1 MKNKSSLTK
10 IKFPDSL
17 QGILWSKNIENIN
30 LEEDKVYIIHQ
41 ILAYGD
47 IKEVKWL
54 FEVYPKNDIKNIFIN
69 YPVKIYTRPVYFF
82 IKDFILNIK
91 KDTNENSYVKNISG
105 SIR

>member
-1 MKNKSSLTK
+1 MKKKSSLTK
-10 IKFPDSL
+10 IKLPDSL

-47 IKEVKWL
+47 IKEVEWL
-54 FEVYPKNDIKNIFIN
+54 FEVYSKNDIKNIFTN

-91 KDTNENSYVKNISG
+91 KDTNENNYVKNISR

>member
-10 IKFPDSL
+10 IKLPDSL
-17 QGILWSKNIENIN
+17 QGILWSKNIESIN
-30 LEEDKVYIIHQ
+30 LESDKVYIIHQ

-47 IKEVKWL
+47 IKEIKWL
-54 FEVYPKNDIKNIFIN
+54 FEVYPKNDIKNIFTN
-69 YPVKIYTRPVYFF
+69 HPVKIYTRSVYFF

-91 KDTNENSYVKNISG
+91 KDINENNYVKNISG

>member
-1 MKNKSSLTK
+1 MKKKSSLTK
-10 IKFPDSL
+10 IKLPDSL

-47 IKEVKWL
+47 IKEVEWL

-69 YPVKIYTRPVYFF
+69 HPVKIYTRPVYFF

-91 KDTNENSYVKNISG
+91 KDTNENNYVKNISG

>member
-1 MKNKSSLTK
+1 MKKKFSLTK
-10 IKFPDSL
+10 IKLPDSL

-47 IKEVKWL
+47 IKEVEWL

-69 YPVKIYTRPVYFF
+69 RPVKIYTRPVYFF

-91 KDTNENSYVKNISG
+91 KDTNENNYVKNISG